1 MSGRNDWRE
10 LMADLGD
17 QKHSNRKCALNK
29 TPVALNAFK
38 DLKHK
43 AIPGRASTP
52 GSLYFDLLVISTGGL
67 ARV

>member
-10 LMADLGD
+10 LVADLGD
-17 QKHSNRKCALNK
+17 QKHCNRKCALNK
-29 TPVALNAFK
+29 TPVALNASK
-38 DLKHK
+38 DLEHT

-52 GSLYFDLLVISTGGL
+52 GSLYFDLLVITTGVL